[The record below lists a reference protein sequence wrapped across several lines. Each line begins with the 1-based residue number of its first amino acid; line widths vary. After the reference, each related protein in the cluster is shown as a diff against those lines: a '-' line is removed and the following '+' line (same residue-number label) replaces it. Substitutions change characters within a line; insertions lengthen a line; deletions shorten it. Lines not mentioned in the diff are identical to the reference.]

1 MSIRSRWAA
10 WRQRRSEKKDLKK
23 SSLLRPLREFVYLD
37 EVSLR
42 SLLTSQKDTIPE
54 QVSRAISQAEEAEVT
69 GKVAAGNDVL
79 GKAELGSR
87 FKTSNSNNVQTSRK
101 AIVQTLFN
109 ELHDDDE
116 LKYALKVPRVAPR
129 SADSIDSVIKP
140 VGQFGAVPTSTLTRG
155 ALVEVEVSLDV
166 DPVFKLRTMMSE
178 IEAMAK
184 ESGELFGA
192 AGQTMLRDVGPMN
205 QFIERLLAGLIP
217 IRAKATSLSVIEV
230 DGQEYI
236 VDNRIIDQID
246 VVRRPLE
253 VVGVTEHIG
262 YWKDIRRVLFS
273 SSKVTV
279 LCRVARDGIHHSW
292 TPVKLAHLFDDV
304 SPALAD
310 QINEASRTGIAGLRD
325 SNASDTNGALQ
336 QALRF
341 YRRELERVAD
351 VELDGN
357 DRDSLDIELQGL
369 TSNGSTSSVQRHAFE
384 AVHRAVAKKGGKEGL
399 LDPDTNLAAR
409 NSARNSAGLSL
420 SPAFSS
426 PVNSA
431 SSQPEKLD
439 ETNNRLLDVE
449 FVAIYW

>member
-1 MSIRSRWAA
+1 M
-10 WRQRRSEKKDLKK
+10 
-23 SSLLRPLREFVYLD
+23 
-37 EVSLR
+37 
-42 SLLTSQKDTIPE
+42 
-54 QVSRAISQAEEAEVT
+54 SRAISQAEEAEVT

-109 ELHDDDE
+109 ELYDDASIE
-116 LKYALKVPRVAPR
+116 YAIKVSKVAPR
-129 SADSIDSVIKP
+129 PASNVDSAIKP
-140 VGQFGAVPTSTLTRG
+140 VGRYGAVPASVFTRG
-155 ALVEVEVSLDV
+155 TLIEVEVSLDV

-184 ESGELFGA
+184 ESGELFGS
-192 AGQTMLRDVGPMN
+192 AGQAMLREVGPMN

-273 SSKVTV
+273 SSRVKV
-279 LCRVARDGIHHSW
+279 LCRVARDGIHHRW
-292 TPVKLAHLFDDV
+292 TPVKLAHLFNDV
-304 SPALAD
+304 SPELAD
-310 QINEASRTGIAGLRD
+310 QINEAGRTGISGLRD
-325 SNASDTNGALQ
+325 SGASADIGVLQ

-341 YRRELERVAD
+341 YRQELEKVAD
-351 VELDGN
+351 VELDGK
-357 DRDSLDIELQGL
+357 DRDELDVELQGL
-369 TSNGSTSSVQRHAFE
+369 SSDGSTSSVQRQAF
-384 AVHRAVAKKGGKEGL
+384 ATVYRAVAAKSGKEEL
-399 LDPDTNLAAR
+399 LNPDADLAAR
-409 NSARNSAGLSL
+409 NFARASAGLSL
-420 SPAFSS
+420 SPAFGSRVEIATHETERSS
-426 PVNSA
+426 EADS
-431 SSQPEKLD
+431 
-439 ETNNRLLDVE
+439 RLLDVE